1 MNRACLQLPCKALA
15 AAFLLWAPVATAQ
28 IQINSTPNPVGSGA
42 RAIGMG
48 SAFIAVADDA
58 TAASWN
64 PAGLTQLERPELSL
78 VYSSK
83 FFSEEFSSDSFVGI
97 DGQHDVDIH
106 DINYLSFVYP
116 IPRTIA
122 GRNLVLSI
130 NYLSQYDF
138 DRVIT
143 ADSRRI
149 RFGNN
154 IIQQKDHV
162 DYRQDGKLA
171 SVSPAIGFE
180 VTEWLSIGATVNLWH
195 SKLIPNNE
203 WSTRYT
209 FRSQPT
215 LIDGIPTAGPGG
227 WSRRTEEYDK
237 VKGTNF
243 TAGLLL
249 KPTERLSIGA
259 VYHSKLDADV
269 RYTDTRNFWPG
280 SSGTL
285 KQRRNKTVTLP
296 SAFGMG
302 AAYRFPGDKLT
313 LSLDVT
319 RRNWAE
325 YVIDDPHNTD
335 RSVRR
340 LSGVTGQHNS
350 LADIDPTWTVRF
362 GGEYVFVNEK
372 KPKQDY
378 LPSVRAGIFYDPEPS
393 GGRDAG
399 FWSPKVLDRVRGD
412 GKPDDF
418 FGFSLGTGVLIKNR
432 VNLDAAY
439 VFRFGNGVRSDT
451 FGFADTDADVRQHY
465 LYLSTVIYF

>member
-15 AAFLLWAPVATAQ
+15 AALLLWAPVATAQ

-42 RAIGMG
+42 RALGMG
-48 SAFIAVADDA
+48 AAFIAVADDA

-83 FFSEEFSSDSFVGI
+83 FFSEEFSSGSFPDI
-97 DGQHDVDIH
+97 DGRHDVDIH
-106 DINYLSFVYP
+106 DINYFSFVYP

-130 NYLSQYDF
+130 NYMSQYDF

-143 ADSRRI
+143 AEQRQTGFSEGLI
-149 RFGNN
+149 L
-154 IIQQKDHV
+154 QQKGRV

-171 SVSPAIGFE
+171 SVSPAVGFE
-180 VTEWLSIGATVNLWH
+180 LTEWLSVGATVNLWH

-203 WSTRYT
+203 WGTRYMDRT
-209 FRSQPT
+209 RPFVV
-215 LIDGIPTAGPGG
+215 DGTPRGALGT
-227 WSRRTEEYDK
+227 WRRRTEDYDH

-243 TAGLLL
+243 TVGVLA

-269 RYTDTRNFWPG
+269 QYTDTKRSWPG
-280 SSGTL
+280 GGFTKS
-285 KQRRNKTVTLP
+285 RRDKTITFP
-296 SAFGMG
+296 SAFGVG
-302 AAYRFPGDKLT
+302 VAYRFPGDKLT
-313 LSLDVT
+313 LSMDVT
-319 RRNWAE
+319 RRKWSE
-325 YVIDDPHNTD
+325 FVIDDPDNPT
-335 RSVRR
+335 RSDRR
-340 LSGVTGQHNS
+340 LSGVTGQNNS
-350 LADIDPTWTVRF
+350 LVDIQPTWTVRF

-372 KPKQDY
+372 KPKQDF

-393 GGRDAG
+393 GGRDLG
-399 FWSPKVLDRVRGD
+399 FWSPKSLIGVRGD
-412 GKPDDF
+412 GKPDPF
-418 FGFSLGTGVLIKNR
+418 YGFSLGTGVLIKNR
-432 VNLDAAY
+432 VNLDLAY
-439 VFRFGNGVRSDT
+439 IFRFGNDVRGDT

>member
-1 MNRACLQLPCKALA
+1 
-15 AAFLLWAPVATAQ
+15 LWAPVATAQ

-83 FFSEEFSSDSFVGI
+83 FFSEEFSSDSFSGI

-138 DRVIT
+138 DRTLTAERRVIGF
-143 ADSRRI
+143 AAAGGSI
-149 RFGNN
+149 L
-154 IIQQKDHV
+154 QQQGRV

-171 SVSPAIGFE
+171 TVSPAIGFE
-180 VTEWLSIGATVNLWH
+180 LTEWLSIGATMNLWH

-203 WSTRYT
+203 WGTRYME
-209 FRSQPT
+209 RNQPF
-215 LIDGIPTAGPGG
+215 LIDGAPIAAPASWT
-227 WSRRTEEYDK
+227 RRTEEYDK

-243 TAGLLL
+243 TAGILL

-269 RYTDTRNFWPG
+269 RYTDTRRSWPAG
-280 SSGTL
+280 VGEIKT
-285 KQRRNKTVTLP
+285 RRDKTVTLP

-313 LSLDVT
+313 LSFDVT

-325 YVIDDPHNTD
+325 YVIDDPDNPF
-335 RSVRR
+335 RPARR

-362 GGEYVFVNEK
+362 GGEYVFVNAK

-378 LPSVRAGIFYDPEPS
+378 LPSVRAGVFYDPEPS

-399 FWSPKVLDRVRGD
+399 FWSPKSLARVRGD

-439 VFRFGNGVRSDT
+439 VFRFGNGVRGDT
-451 FGFADTDADVRQHY
+451 FGIADTDADVRQHY